1 MEILRK
7 VHLSYLPAREGG
19 EPEPLLL
26 ALFAVF
32 PAGLELTL
40 APPTQATTCA
50 RSGRTSSRAARSSAC
65 VVPRASLSP
74 FSPRSDADSE
84 APVRVDGHGSPLLP
98 PAQVRRPRRVHV
110 GRLDRRRGLDVPA
123 RQGRRHQCVPT
134 SSSSPFPRGS
144 LLTRSL
150 VHARRSQ
157 PSSPSRTARACSST
171 TCTSCASRA
180 TTASGSSPRSA
191 RPTSA
196 SFSSFCSS
204 SSLCRSSDT
213 PLGARA
219 ETCRSR
225 RRSSRSRASSQRS
238 RRGRPASPTSTSSCT
253 SRLERSLESLLVIGF
268 APTRRRR
275 AGVAPRPSLLFLS
288 SASLYSSRPAL
299 SLLVSFF
306 SQRCGAGQE
315 GTQCRR
321 RARRR
326 AAERATESQAWTS
339 LQSCYR
345 CYFRTMR
352 RSNFSG

>member
-1 MEILRK
+1 MARLFY
-7 VHLSYLPAREGG
+7 HLPKYGVLDECTSAVSTDVEGSMYQHAKDVGISASRPPLPL
-19 EPEPLLL
+19 PLPSSTV
-26 ALFAVF
+26 ADSFGVRS
-32 PAGLELTL
+32 PHHHL
-40 APPTQATTCA
+40 APPEPVPAPPVPPA
-50 RSGRTSSRAARSSAC
+50 PHGR
-65 VVPRASLSP
+65 PRP
-74 FSPRSDADSE
+74 VGVHQDRRGR
-84 APVRVDGHGSPLLP
+84 PVRPLPL
-98 PAQVRRPRRVHV
+98 
-110 GRLDRRRGLDVPA
+110 
-123 RQGRRHQCVPT
+123 
-134 SSSSPFPRGS
+134 SSSS
-144 LLTRSL
+144 
-150 VHARRSQ
+150 
-157 PSSPSRTARACSST
+157 SS
-171 TCTSCASRA
+171 
-180 TTASGSSPRSA
+180 
-191 RPTSA
+191 
-196 SFSSFCSS
+196 SS

-253 SRLERSLESLLVIGF
+253 SRLERSLHSLLVIGF